1 METHRWT
8 IATLGAIE
16 LVLLI
21 LAVSLAG
28 CEGGGRSRGDPMGQG
43 VKVPE
48 SSQQA
53 VLARVV
59 S

>member
-28 CEGGGRSRGDPMGQG
+28 CEGGGG
-43 VKVPE
+43 PE
-48 SSQQA
+48 
-53 VLARVV
+53 VTRWVRV
-59 S
+59 